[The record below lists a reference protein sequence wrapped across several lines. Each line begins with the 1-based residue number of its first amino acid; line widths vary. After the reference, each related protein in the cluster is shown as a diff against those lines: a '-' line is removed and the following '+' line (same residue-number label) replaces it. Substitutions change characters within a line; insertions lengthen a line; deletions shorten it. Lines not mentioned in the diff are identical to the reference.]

1 MAIPL
6 KYNVRS
12 LLVRRISTAMTGG
25 GIALVVAVFVI
36 VMALVA
42 GLNSAISDTGDPDNL
57 IVLRKGATT
66 ETYSAVQIDQF
77 DALKF
82 LPQIRREPDGS
93 VDASP
98 ELPVQ
103 ALMERIGGGRDNIV
117 VRGVLPVALKVHQK
131 VTITEGRMFNPS
143 VNEVVVGKGL
153 IGHYKNMALGST
165 LHFGRGN
172 WRVVGIMAADGGS
185 FESEVWGDIHNVQ
198 DDAQRG
204 AYYADARIKLAPG
217 ADSAA
222 LINRLADDPR
232 INLQGQTERDYYKDQ
247 AVVANQM
254 RVLGMIVAVIMA
266 IGAIFGAMNT
276 MYAAVSSRTTEIGTL
291 RALGFAPFAVMTS
304 FLLESMVLA
313 VAAGAIGIILAMPI
327 DGLSTTFGNFV
338 TFSTLAFSFHVT
350 FAIVIEA
357 LIFAAVMGVV
367 GGWLPARQA
376 MKMPVVDAL
385 RSV

>member
-42 GLNSAISDTGDPDNL
+42 GLKSAISDTGSPDNI
-57 IVLRKGATT
+57 IVLRRGSTT
-66 ETYSAVQIDQF
+66 ETYSQIQLAQF
-77 DALKF
+77 DAMKF
-82 LPQIRREPDGS
+82 LPQIRREPNGE

-103 ALMERIGGGRDNIV
+103 ALMERVGGGRDNIV
-117 VRGVLPVALKVHQK
+117 IRGVTPIALKVHDK
-131 VTITEGRMFNPS
+131 VRIVEGRMFNPS
-143 VNEVVVGKGL
+143 VNEVIVGKGL
-153 IGHYKNMALGST
+153 ASSYKNCTLGST
-165 LHFGRGN
+165 LRFGRGN
-172 WRVVGIMAADGGS
+172 WKVVGIMAADGGS

-204 AYYADARIKLAPG
+204 AYYADVRLKLAPG
-217 ADSAA
+217 ADQDA
-222 LINRLADDPR
+222 LIRRLADDPQ
-232 INLQGQTERDYYKDQ
+232 INLQGETEADYYKDQ

-254 RVLGMIVAVIMA
+254 RTLGMIVAVIMA

-291 RALGFAPFAVMTS
+291 RALGFAPSAVMGS
-304 FLLESMVLA
+304 FLLESTVLA
-313 VAAGAIGIILAMPI
+313 IAGGLLGIVLAMPI
-327 DGLSTTFGNFV
+327 NGLSTTFGNFV
-338 TFSTLAFSFHVT
+338 TFSTLAFSFRVT
-350 FAIVIEA
+350 FVIVIEA
-357 LIFAAVMGVV
+357 LIFAAVMGFV

-376 MKMPVVDAL
+376 MKMAVVDAL

>member
-42 GLNSAISDTGDPDNL
+42 GLRSAISDTGSPDNI
-57 IVLRKGATT
+57 IVLRRGSTT
-66 ETYSAVQIDQF
+66 ETYSQIQLAQF
-77 DALKF
+77 DAMKF
-82 LPQIRREPDGS
+82 LPQIRREPNGD

-117 VRGVLPVALKVHQK
+117 IRGVTPAALKVHDK
-131 VTITEGRMFNPS
+131 VKIVEGRMFNPS
-143 VNEVVVGKGL
+143 VNEVIVGKGL
-153 IGHYKNMALGST
+153 VGNYKNCALGST

-172 WRVVGIMAADGGS
+172 WKVVGIMTADGGS

-204 AYYADARIKLAPG
+204 AYYADVRLKLAPG
-217 ADSAA
+217 ADGEA
-222 LINRLADDPR
+222 LSKRLADDPQ
-232 INLQGQTERDYYKDQ
+232 INLQGQTEVEYYKDQ

-254 RVLGMIVAVIMA
+254 RTLGMIVAVIMA

-276 MYAAVSSRTTEIGTL
+276 MYAAVSTRTTEIGTL
-291 RALGFAPFAVMTS
+291 RALGFAPSAVMAS
-304 FLLESMVLA
+304 FLLESTVLA
-313 VAAGAIGIILAMPI
+313 IAGGLLGVLLAMPI
-327 DGLSTTFGNFV
+327 NGISTTFGNFM
-338 TFSTLAFSFHVT
+338 TFSTLAFSFRVT

-357 LIFAAVMGVV
+357 LIFAAVMGFV

-376 MKMPVVDAL
+376 MKMAVVDAL

>member
-131 VTITEGRMFNPS
+131 VHITEGRMFNPS

-165 LHFGRGN
+165 LRFGRGN
-172 WRVVGIMAADGGS
+172 WKVVGIMTAEGGS

-217 ADSAA
+217 ADSTA

-291 RALGFAPFAVMTS
+291 RALGFAPLAVMTS